1 MILGKTRLRITG
13 NEKGA
18 TTVEFAIVA
27 ILFFTVLFSIV
38 DFALMAFVNLTMQHA
53 VREGT
58 RFAITG
64 DTEGAEADSDARY
77 DDNERFRAMLAK
89 IEDSSLGFYSVVLD
103 PGEDIIV
110 ENTNQ
115 EGYTAEGEDDE
126 GTYNY
131 YYPGGAGEIIVL
143 KLNCTWPLLTPL
155 IKPFF
160 TDGEYNFTVASTM
173 RNELFDD

>member
-13 NEKGA
+13 SEKGA

-64 DTEGAEADSDARY
+64 STNGAAGDDLNETY
-77 DDNERFRAMLAK
+77 DDNERFRAMLQK
-89 IEDSSLGFYSVVLD
+89 IEESSMGFYTKVLD
-103 PGEDIIV
+103 PSQDIIIEDIDGV
-110 ENTNQ
+110 EIRDTGTDTNGNTFNFF
-115 EGYTAEGEDDE
+115 
-126 GTYNY
+126 
-131 YYPGGAGEIIVL
+131 YPGDAGDIVVVQ
-143 KLNCTWPLLTPL
+143 LNCTWPLLTPL
-155 IKPFF
+155 IRPFF
-160 TDGEYNFTVASTM
+160 SNGEYEFTVASTM
-173 RNELFDD
+173 RNEPF